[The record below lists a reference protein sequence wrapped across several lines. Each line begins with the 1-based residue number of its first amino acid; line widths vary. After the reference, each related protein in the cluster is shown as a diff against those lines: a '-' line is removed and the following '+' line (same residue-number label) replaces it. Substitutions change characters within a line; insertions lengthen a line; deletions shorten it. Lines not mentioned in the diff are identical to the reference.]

1 MKVDSDFKMKL
12 KTENIG
18 HWTRV
23 IKTNG
28 GNLDLRFGELFR
40 YRDLIFL
47 FVKRDFVAKYKQTIL
62 GPAWHFIQPLFIT
75 IIYTIV
81 FGKIASIPTENIPP
95 FLFYMS
101 GTILWTYFSAVLT
114 STSSTFVDNAPIF
127 GKVYFPRLAVPIA
140 KIFSNIIAFTIQFF
154 FFLCFVVLFKTRGTE
169 LNMNMWVLAT
179 PVLILML
186 AALSLGLG
194 AMISSMTTRYRD
206 LIVLVGFGMQL
217 FMYASPV
224 IYPVSVVPEKY
235 KVWLMYNPV
244 TPIIEMFR
252 HAFLGTTDV
261 DLLYLGYS
269 TIVTLVVLVT
279 GIILFN
285 RVEKNFMDTI

>member
-1 MKVDSDFKMKL
+1 MKL
-12 KTENIG
+12 KTENTG

-28 GNLDLRFGELFR
+28 GNLELRFGELFR
-40 YRDLIFL
+40 YRDLVFL

-81 FGKIASIPTENIPP
+81 FGKIARIPTENIPP

-114 STSSTFVDNAPIF
+114 STSSTFVDNAPMF

-140 KIFSNIIAFTIQFF
+140 KIFSNIIAFIIQFF
-154 FFLCFVVLFKTRGTE
+154 FFICFLFLYKSKGIGLE
-169 LNMNMWVLAT
+169 INLWVLAT
-179 PVLILML
+179 PVLLLML
-186 AALSLGLG
+186 AALALGLG
-194 AMISSMTTRYRD
+194 AIISSMTTRYRD

-217 FMYASPV
+217 FMYASPI
-224 IYPVSVVPEKY
+224 IYPVSAVPETY
-235 KVWLMYNPV
+235 KTWILHNPV
-244 TPIIEMFR
+244 TPIVELFR
-252 HAFLGTTDV
+252 HAFLGTSPV
-261 DLLYLGYS
+261 DMKLLGYS
-269 TIVTLVVLVT
+269 FCITVLIFFT
-279 GIILFN
+279 GIIFFN
-285 RVEKNFMDTI
+285 RVERNFMDTI